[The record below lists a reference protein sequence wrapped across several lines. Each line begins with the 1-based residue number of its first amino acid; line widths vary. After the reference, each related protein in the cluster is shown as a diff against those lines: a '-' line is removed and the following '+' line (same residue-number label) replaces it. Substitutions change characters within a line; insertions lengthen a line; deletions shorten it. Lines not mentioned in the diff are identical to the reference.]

1 MPLSCFYAFTTPHC
15 RLTHDVGTQRPLS
28 ARALEASMQQQL
40 SPVEAE
46 LLKAAEKQLRP
57 YGAEWG
63 AIDDLLAGL

>member
-1 MPLSCFYAFTTPHC
+1 M
-15 RLTHDVGTQRPLS
+15 GTQRPLS